1 MRERE
6 REAIGL
12 FLHDLYHYKQVK
24 KRMYEVAD
32 TFKKDELLAIVADLK
47 EKDIL
52 DDEEVNYLK
61 NKINELYEK

>member
-1 MRERE
+1 MRKSE

-32 TFKKDELLAIVADLK
+32 KFTKDELLAIVADLK
-47 EKDIL
+47 EKDII
-52 DDEEVNYLK
+52 DDEEVKYLQ
-61 NKINELYEK
+61 NKINGLYGR